1 MCSDRIL
8 DLDLN
13 LDFFSRIPVGFIAE
27 IGNLWSD
34 SEQYTAGGVVVVVV
48 GAVDGSYPLIVFTL
62 LSFYS
67 LIS

>member
-13 LDFFSRIPVGFIAE
+13 LDFFSRIRVGFIAE

-34 SEQYTAGGVVVVVV
+34 SEQYTAGCVVVVG